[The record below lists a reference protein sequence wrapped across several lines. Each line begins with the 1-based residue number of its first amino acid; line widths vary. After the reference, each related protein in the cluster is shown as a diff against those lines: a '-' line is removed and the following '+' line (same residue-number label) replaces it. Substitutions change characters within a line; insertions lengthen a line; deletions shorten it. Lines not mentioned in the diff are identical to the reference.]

1 MTKLQND
8 LEALG
13 LRNGDSLLI
22 HSAFSSLHR
31 KISPKD
37 FIDGVRDVLKN
48 GTLLFPTLS
57 WANVTKD
64 DPVFD
69 VNKTPCCTGFLP
81 EFFRTSYEGAIR
93 SIHPTHSC
101 AAVGGNAEW
110 FVCDHE
116 LDSTP
121 VGANSPFRRLREAK
135 GKILFLGCSS
145 CCNTSMHGVEELA
158 VPPYVF
164 GDKMT
169 YTLTNRDGKTYDKVY
184 TTHGFANTS
193 QNYDRLEALLPEGT
207 VSFGKVLDADCVL
220 MNADA
225 VWNTAYDYMK
235 RDPLYFVTVR
245 DNRS

>member
-101 AAVGGNAEW
+101 AAVSGSLFTVLTSVSYTAYPTISPFFTGV
-110 FVCDHE
+110 FVC
-116 LDSTP
+116 LVAIIT
-121 VGANSPFRRLREAK
+121 
-135 GKILFLGCSS
+135 
-145 CCNTSMHGVEELA
+145 
-158 VPPYVF
+158 
-164 GDKMT
+164 
-169 YTLTNRDGKTYDKVY
+169 
-184 TTHGFANTS
+184 
-193 QNYDRLEALLPEGT
+193 
-207 VSFGKVLDADCVL
+207 
-220 MNADA
+220 
-225 VWNTAYDYMK
+225 
-235 RDPLYFVTVR
+235 
-245 DNRS
+245 

>member
-37 FIDGVRDVLKN
+37 FIDGVRDVLGN
-48 GTLLFPTLS
+48 GALLFPTLS

-135 GKILFLGCSS
+135 GKILFLGCGS

-207 VSFGKVLDADCVL
+207 VSFGKALDADCVL
-220 MNADA
+220 MDADA
-225 VWNTAYDYMK
+225 V
-235 RDPLYFVTVR
+235 
-245 DNRS
+245 